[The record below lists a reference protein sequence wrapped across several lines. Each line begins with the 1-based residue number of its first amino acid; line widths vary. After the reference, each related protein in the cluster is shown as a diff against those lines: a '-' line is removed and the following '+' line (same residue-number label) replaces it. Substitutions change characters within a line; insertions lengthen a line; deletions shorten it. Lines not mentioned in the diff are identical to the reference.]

1 MFLQPRTT
9 DENCTGTFHLRLG
22 GDVRL
27 DEDDIVLTKLFLEL
41 FQCCVADLLV
51 DVCEQHLHDEEQR
64 EAVS

>member
-9 DENCTGTFHLRLG
+9 DENCTGTFHLCLG

-41 FQCCVADLLV
+41 FQRCLADLLV